1 MDVRSVSL
9 VTERWSAR
17 AAALLLLYVVT
28 AYGIMPMVWTRYERR
43 HPALEQTPTLT
54 HTASGVP
61 GDPLNVAL
69 VGSEEEVRR
78 TMNAA
83 GWVLAARLGL
93 RADLSIAA
101 DTALRW
107 PDPDAPVSNLY
118 LFGRPED
125 LAFEQEVGASPRSRH
140 HVRFWKT
147 DQREG
152 GRLVWIGA
160 AVFDRGVGISHTTG
174 QITHLIAP
182 AIDDERNF
190 LFEGLQ
196 KTGELAVSDVV
207 DGYHQVQRGTNGD
220 GNAWQ
225 TDGRLFV
232 GVLQPIGR

>member
-1 MDVRSVSL
+1 MAIPSGSTARR
-9 VTERWSAR
+9 RWWVG
-17 AAALLLLYVVT
+17 AAALLLTYVAT

-43 HPALEQTPTLT
+43 HPAFEQTPTLT

-69 VGSEEEVRR
+69 VGSEEEVLR
-78 TMNAA
+78 TMKAA

-101 DTALRW
+101 DTAFRR

-125 LAFEQEVGASPRSRH
+125 LAFEQEVGDSPRSRH

-147 DQREG
+147 DQHED

-160 AVFDRGVGISHTTG
+160 AVFDRRVGISRTTG
-174 QITHLIAP
+174 QITHVIAP

-190 LFEGLQ
+190 LAEGLQ
-196 KTGELAVSDVV
+196 KTGELVASDAV
-207 DGYHQVQRGTNGD
+207 DGYHDVRQGTNGD

-232 GVLQPIGR
+232 GVLRPSGL